1 VSHSTV
7 DQRYTY
13 VPHPTAD
20 QHYKYDWFWLDV
32 WCLMPLS
39 AIFDILLYTNTIKN
53 VSHSTV
59 DQHYKYMSHSTV
71 DKHDKYVAHSTVD

>member
-1 VSHSTV
+1 
-7 DQRYTY
+7 
-13 VPHPTAD
+13 
-20 QHYKYDWFWLDV
+20 
-32 WCLMPLS
+32 MPLS